1 MNDCY
6 NCSDQSLIEKAES
19 EKIDLVWQ
27 RYEKMKPLCG
37 FGEQGICCRICMK
50 GPCRINPFGKKRSVG
65 ICGASAD
72 TIVARNLVRMI
83 ASGTSAH
90 SLHGK
95 EVAKTLM
102 HVARGETAIYSVK
115 DAIKL
120 RNIAHKLNIETDGND
135 LIPLAGVVAANS
147 LMDYSRMDEEEV
159 CNWLKYTIPDAR
171 LKKLKSLGITTSNI
185 DGSIS
190 DIMARTHVGT
200 DADAVNIL
208 LAGLRCAL
216 ADYSGMQVATNL
228 SDVLFGTP
236 QPVVSQASLGVLRKD
251 AVNIAIHGHNP
262 LLSEIIVDVAYKMQA
277 EAVAA
282 GATYGINIVG
292 VCCTGN
298 EVLLRHGIPLATNY
312 LSQELAIITGAL
324 DAMIVDVQCIMPSL
338 AKVSACYHTELITTM
353 PDAKIAGVT
362 HIELGS
368 GDSLKKA
375 ELIIRKAIDAYKNR
389 DDDRLSIPA
398 EKNKVIAGF
407 SAEAIIDLLGSINSE
422 DPLSPLIENIVNGKI
437 RGIVL
442 FAGCNNVKV
451 KQDHN
456 FVAIAKKLMA
466 QNILIL
472 ATGCGAGAFAK
483 NSLMNSEATENY
495 AGNTLKEVL
504 TFLGFEAGL
513 NAPLPPV
520 LHMGSCVDNVRS
532 IDLAVA
538 IANRLGVD
546 LNQLPLVASAP
557 ELMSEK
563 AIAIGS
569 WVVTLG
575 IPLHVGLTPPVTG
588 SSLVTNV
595 LTSELKNIVDGY
607 FMVEEDPEE
616 AADKIISIIE
626 EKRLGLNLDS
636 SLDSANNI
644 EVLS

>member
-19 EKIDLVWQ
+19 EIIDLVWQ

-50 GPCRINPFGKKRSVG
+50 GPCRINPFGIKRSVG

-147 LMDYSRMDEEEV
+147 LMDYSRMDDEEI

-171 LKKLKSLGITTSNI
+171 LEKLKKLGITTSNI

-298 EVLLRHGIPLATNY
+298 EVLMRQGVPLATNFM
-312 LSQELAIITGAL
+312 SQELPIMTGAL
-324 DAMIVDVQCIMPSL
+324 DVMVVDVQCIMPSIQAAAECFKTRIVTTAKNARIPGSHYVEFTTENALEKAREVIRL
-338 AKVSACYHTELITTM
+338 AIVSYRER
-353 PDAKIAGVT
+353 AG
-362 HIELGS
+362 S
-368 GDSLKKA
+368 PCF
-375 ELIIRKAIDAYKNR
+375 
-389 DDDRLSIPA
+389 IPTV
-398 EKNKVIAGF
+398 KNKVVAGF
-407 SAEAIIDLLGSINSE
+407 SLEAPYDL
-422 DPLSPLIENIVNGKI
+422 
-437 RGIVL
+437 
-442 FAGCNNVKV
+442 F
-451 KQDHN
+451 
-456 FVAIAKKLMA
+456 
-466 QNILIL
+466 
-472 ATGCGAGAFAK
+472 
-483 NSLMNSEATENY
+483 
-495 AGNTLKEVL
+495 
-504 TFLGFEAGL
+504 
-513 NAPLPPV
+513 
-520 LHMGSCVDNVRS
+520 
-532 IDLAVA
+532 
-538 IANRLGVD
+538 
-546 LNQLPLVASAP
+546 
-557 ELMSEK
+557 
-563 AIAIGS
+563 
-569 WVVTLG
+569 
-575 IPLHVGLTPPVTG
+575 
-588 SSLVTNV
+588 
-595 LTSELKNIVDGY
+595 
-607 FMVEEDPEE
+607 
-616 AADKIISIIE
+616 
-626 EKRLGLNLDS
+626 
-636 SLDSANNI
+636 
-644 EVLS
+644 

>member
-1 MNDCY
+1 MYECY
-6 NCSDQSLIEKAES
+6 NCSDQRLIEKAES

-27 RYEKMKPLCG
+27 RYENMKPLCG
-37 FGEQGICCRICMK
+37 YGEQGICCRICMK
-50 GPCRINPFGKKRSVG
+50 GPCRINPFGGEPSVG
-65 ICGASAD
+65 ICGATAD

-83 ASGTSAH
+83 ASGAAAH

-95 EVAKTLM
+95 EIAKTLM
-102 HVARGETAIYSVK
+102 HVARGETSIY
-115 DAIKL
+115 AIKDSGKL
-120 RNIAHKLNIETDGND
+120 LNIAQKLNIETVGKD
-135 LIPLAGVVAANS
+135 LLSLAGDVAASS
-147 LMDYSRMDEEEV
+147 LMDYSRMEDDEI
-159 CNWLKYTIPDAR
+159 CHWIKYTIPAAR
-171 LKKLKSLGITTSNI
+171 LEKLKSLEITTSNI
-185 DGSIS
+185 DGAIS
-190 DIMARTHVGT
+190 DIMARTHMGT

-216 ADYSGMQVATNL
+216 ADYAGMQVATNL

-236 QPVVSQASLGVLRKD
+236 QPVISQSSLGVLRAD

-282 GATYGINIVG
+282 GAAHGINIVG

-338 AKVSACYHTELITTM
+338 AKVSACYHTELFTTM
-353 PDAKIAGVT
+353 PDAKITGVT
-362 HIELGS
+362 HVELGN
-368 GDSLKKA
+368 GDSLEKA
-375 ELIIRKAIDAYKNR
+375 ELIIRKAIAAFTRR
-389 DDDRLSIPA
+389 DLDKILIPA

-407 SAEAIIDLLGSINSE
+407 STESIVELLSSINSE
-422 DPLSPLIENIVNGKI
+422 DPLSPIIDNIVNGKI

-451 KQDHN
+451 KQDYN
-456 FVAIAKKLMA
+456 FIIMAKKLLKK
-466 QNILIL
+466 NILIL

-483 NSLMNSEATENY
+483 NSLMNSAATEHY
-495 AGNTLKEVL
+495 AGESLTEVL

-520 LHMGSCVDNVRS
+520 LHMGSCVDNARG
-532 IDLAVA
+532 IDLATA

-588 SSLVTNV
+588 SSLVTEV
-595 LTSELKNIVDGY
+595 LTAELKNLVDGY
-607 FMVEEDPEE
+607 FMVEEDPEK
-616 AADKIISIIE
+616 AADKIIGIIE
-626 EKRLGLNLDS
+626 EKRAGLNLEAQ
-636 SLDSANNI
+636 LDYFAND
-644 EVLS
+644 EVSE